1 MRSVLRVFCLSCF
14 GLWAISACKPAASSK
29 IDEWLSAVRE
39 KVTKSGEDRS
49 KGDASK
55 PGSTAGK
62 GTLQEKSFFS
72 IQYEASQA
80 RAVREFPELGVAGS
94 AFNSEFLARVKV
106 LKTEDV
112 RYFNNPNWPYDL
124 AVRVN
129 EILRSHPSDKDAIS
143 AVVIAEKSSRYV
155 GQWVTA
161 VGTLVKVSGGSISS
175 PVVLELE
182 GGVRVEVAPEQFVRK
197 RGGGISEWSERTYKV
212 ESKDDGVVFFVKK
225 STAWTELFTLLPG
238 STITVKA
245 QVSQSENVLVM
256 KMAKLMDWNDR
267 H

>member
-1 MRSVLRVFCLSCF
+1 MRSVLRIFWLSCISL
-14 GLWAISACKPAASSK
+14 GAICACKPTSAGKLDDWISS
-29 IDEWLSAVRE
+29 VRE
-39 KVTKSGEDRS
+39 RVSKKSEEPPNPETLKTG
-49 KGDASK
+49 ASPLK
-55 PGSTAGK
+55 GSTH
-62 GTLQEKSFFS
+62 EKSFFT

-112 RYFNNPNWPYDL
+112 RYFNNPDWPYDL

-129 EILRSHPSDKDAIS
+129 EILRSHPSDKDAVS
-143 AVVIAEKSSRYV
+143 AVLMPQKPALFI

-161 VGTLVKVSGGSISS
+161 VGTLTKVSGVSIST
-175 PVVLELE
+175 PVLLELE

-197 RGGGISEWSERTYKV
+197 RGGGISEWSDRTYKV
-212 ESKDDGVVFFVKK
+212 ESKEGVVVFYVKK
-225 STAWTELFTLLPG
+225 STSWTELFTLVPG

-245 QVSQSENVLVM
+245 QVSQVGDQLVM

>member
-1 MRSVLRVFCLSCF
+1 
-14 GLWAISACKPAASSK
+14 
-29 IDEWLSAVRE
+29 
-39 KVTKSGEDRS
+39 
-49 KGDASK
+49 
-55 PGSTAGK
+55 
-62 GTLQEKSFFS
+62 
-72 IQYEASQA
+72 
-80 RAVREFPELGVAGS
+80 
-94 AFNSEFLARVKV
+94 
-106 LKTEDV
+106 
-112 RYFNNPNWPYDL
+112 
-124 AVRVN
+124 
-129 EILRSHPSDKDAIS
+129 
-143 AVVIAEKSSRYV
+143 
-155 GQWVTA
+155 
-161 VGTLVKVSGGSISS
+161 
-175 PVVLELE
+175 LELE